1 MYIFYL
7 NNTMS
12 RARTPMPPVH
22 AQEPD
27 EIEDE
32 DDDDMDEEM
41 DEGMD
46 MFEVL
51 GSLLATEDGET
62 IATILHRL
70 SESTE
75 KIAMNLEMQN
85 KIMVKILTTMGKS
98 TVCNC
103 TGNACRP
110 SDAA

>member
-1 MYIFYL
+1 
-7 NNTMS
+7 
-12 RARTPMPPVH
+12 MPP
-22 AQEPD
+22 AQEPED
-27 EIEDE
+27 IEEDE
-32 DDDDMDEEM
+32 DDDMDEEM

-62 IATILHRL
+62 TASILHRL

-85 KIMVKILTTMGKS
+85 KIMVKILSALTKIAP
-98 TVCNC
+98 V
-103 TGNACRP
+103 
-110 SDAA
+110 AAAPEPHYVAAPA

>member
-1 MYIFYL
+1 MAIFYL

-12 RARTPMPPVH
+12 RARTPMPPP
-22 AQEPD
+22 AQEPED
-27 EIEDE
+27 IEEDE
-32 DDDDMDEEM
+32 EDDDMDEEM

-62 IATILHRL
+62 TASILHRL

-85 KIMVKILTTMGKS
+85 KIMVKILSALMKI
-98 TVCNC
+98 
-103 TGNACRP
+103 AP
-110 SDAA
+110 AAAAPEPHYIAAPA

>member
-1 MYIFYL
+1 MAIFYL

-12 RARTPMPPVH
+12 RARTPMPP
-22 AQEPD
+22 AQEPED
-27 EIEDE
+27 IEEDE
-32 DDDDMDEEM
+32 DDEDMDEEM

-62 IATILHRL
+62 TASILHRL

-85 KIMVKILTTMGKS
+85 KIMVKILSAMSKPS
-98 TVCNC
+98 VCNC
-103 TGNACRP
+103 RP
-110 SDAA
+110 AVGAADAA

>member
-1 MYIFYL
+1 
-7 NNTMS
+7 
-12 RARTPMPPVH
+12 MPP
-22 AQEPD
+22 AQEPED
-27 EIEDE
+27 IEE
-32 DDDDMDEEM
+32 EEDMDEEM

-62 IATILHRL
+62 TASILHRL

-85 KIMVKILTTMGKS
+85 KIMVKILTAMSKPS
-98 TVCNC
+98 VCNC
-103 TGNACRP
+103 RP
-110 SDAA
+110 AVAAAEAA